1 MIKLN
6 ECELDYPSITRFK
19 VWVGKVYMGEYTRT
33 EVLNRFGEMWLD
45 YGKEV
50 NRPKNTSKINSKWG
64 VIPKYRIIFM
74 LHTQHF
80 SNLLNIFTINQQ
92 LFVNKH

>member
-50 NRPKNTSKINSKWG
+50 G
-64 VIPKYRIIFM
+64 VREVEIWVRVRKSGR
-74 LHTQHF
+74 LSQ
-80 SNLLNIFTINQQ
+80 
-92 LFVNKH
+92 KHP